1 MNNTAEKLPFSQRLG
16 HVTGGVGHNLIYAMM
31 AGYVSIFF
39 TDVFGLNA
47 GYVATLFLAARIWD
61 AVNDPIMGLICDRTR
76 SRFGHFRCWLL
87 YASPVVGLA
96 LILCFRVP
104 ANAQTAGYAYAAIF
118 YVLLGMSFTA
128 VDIPYWGLPAA
139 MTDDP
144 AERTRVYTAAGMA
157 STLASGAGAIAIPA
171 MVTAF
176 GADDQAGGYLATAAI
191 LAVVGVACYLTCFLL
206 VRECRKP
213 TGERLPFIVSVRA
226 ITKNR
231 PLLILMAA
239 SLCGNIAFQL
249 KIALNA
255 YYATYSL
262 GSFGYAMQL
271 SAMLLPGMLAGAVL
285 VPPLCRRMGAK
296 KALFWVNAF
305 GAVIAAA
312 AYFAGYSS
320 LYVVMGFLFLFA
332 IVMGAF
338 SVLINSMVADT
349 IDYDEARSG
358 RRSEGVITAARTF
371 ITKLATAIAGSAPLY
386 IMQAAGFVPNRPN
399 TAAVNGTIHLLIS
412 LVLGVLFALALLP
425 AARYPL
431 GREEMDELKE
441 ALRSRRSAD

>member
-176 GADDQAGGYLATAAI
+176 GADDQAGAI
-191 LAVVGVACYLTCFLL
+191 W
-206 VRECRKP
+206 P
-213 TGERLPFIVSVRA
+213 
-226 ITKNR
+226 R
-231 PLLILMAA
+231 PRSWPLWA
-239 SLCGNIAFQL
+239 SPA
-249 KIALNA
+249 
-255 YYATYSL
+255 
-262 GSFGYAMQL
+262 
-271 SAMLLPGMLAGAVL
+271 
-285 VPPLCRRMGAK
+285 
-296 KALFWVNAF
+296 
-305 GAVIAAA
+305 
-312 AYFAGYSS
+312 
-320 LYVVMGFLFLFA
+320 
-332 IVMGAF
+332 
-338 SVLINSMVADT
+338 
-349 IDYDEARSG
+349 
-358 RRSEGVITAARTF
+358 
-371 ITKLATAIAGSAPLY
+371 
-386 IMQAAGFVPNRPN
+386 
-399 TAAVNGTIHLLIS
+399 IS
-412 LVLGVLFALALLP
+412 LA
-425 AARYPL
+425 
-431 GREEMDELKE
+431 
-441 ALRSRRSAD
+441 SCW